1 VAKLYGIDDKL
12 GSLEVGKI
20 ADVVIWSGDPLEIT
34 EAAELVLIAGEEIDM
49 HSRQSKLRDRY
60 LKLQTDKPMQY
71 VRP

>member
-1 VAKLYGIDDKL
+1 L

-34 EAAELVLIAGEEIDM
+34 EAAEMVLISGEKIDNQ
-49 HSRQSKLRDRY
+49 SRQSKLRDRY
-60 LKLQTDKPMQY
+60 LNLQADKPMQY